1 MDRGERYQL
10 IKKIEF
16 HDLSANY
23 QMVDLIKAPDQK
35 LIEIYRK
42 VRSPEF
48 YSQNTHYKHF

>member
-42 VRSPEF
+42 VSSPEF